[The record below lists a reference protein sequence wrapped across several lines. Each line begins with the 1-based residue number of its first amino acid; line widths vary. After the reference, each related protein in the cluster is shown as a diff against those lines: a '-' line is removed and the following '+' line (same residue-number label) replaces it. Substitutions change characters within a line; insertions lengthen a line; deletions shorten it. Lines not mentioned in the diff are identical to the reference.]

1 MRDDESRV
9 MTFACGRHGPLH
21 ALVRFMVPSLRS
33 LIPLAGR
40 RSVVDHS
47 KVRCFTI
54 VRTFYLSMVSF
65 CPSDEIWG
73 MTLIQLDPICYELWI
88 SANKSSEPGL
98 SILLLYYRGALA
110 PHRPLLLLSCLGSGK
125 NLARTQGA
133 TRHLT

>member
-54 VRTFYLSMVSF
+54 VRTLSDSKYGELLPFRRDMGNDTY
-65 CPSDEIWG
+65 PTGSDLLRT
-73 MTLIQLDPICYELWI
+73 MD
-88 SANKSSEPGL
+88 L
-98 SILLLYYRGALA
+98 S
-110 PHRPLLLLSCLGSGK
+110 
-125 NLARTQGA
+125 QEE
-133 TRHLT
+133 